1 MSFISQHQLLLK
13 PLAHVIW
20 RDARPSS
27 LGIRQAMSPRARGSG
42 IISTGRCISM
52 DVGPKWELNTVT
64 NKTRKNQQKKITRM
78 MYTTVE
84 YIYTCMK
91 GSKSLAQ
98 ALQPDIPLPW
108 LQRLYLGRRLQNQ
121 KREPDVRFR

>member
-1 MSFISQHQLLLK
+1 
-13 PLAHVIW
+13 
-20 RDARPSS
+20 
-27 LGIRQAMSPRARGSG
+27 
-42 IISTGRCISM
+42 
-52 DVGPKWELNTVT
+52 
-64 NKTRKNQQKKITRM
+64 